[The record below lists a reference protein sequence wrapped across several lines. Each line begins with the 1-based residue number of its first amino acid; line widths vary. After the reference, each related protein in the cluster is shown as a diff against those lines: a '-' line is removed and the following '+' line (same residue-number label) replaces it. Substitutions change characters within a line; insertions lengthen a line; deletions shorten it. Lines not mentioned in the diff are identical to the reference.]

1 MRINPTRRLLLQ
13 ALGLAGGSQLLPS
26 LGGRKAE
33 AAPIP
38 TRFVVFHSGYGIN
51 RSLWA
56 PTGTET
62 SFQLNEVH
70 APLASYKDQLL
81 ILDGID
87 MLSTLYDPNSASSA
101 HIAGETHALSANR
114 RRRASNGQYDWSSI
128 TIDQFIA
135 KEINKPTPVTR
146 FPSLELAVSFDGDQ
160 LNTSSDGTGA
170 YLPGEPDPERAF
182 KRLFPTPVSGPST
195 PAPAGDPAADQ
206 RRSVLEFVANRFKTL
221 QPRLSKLDQT
231 RFDAHASAIRD
242 LEKRFDIT
250 TPPAAVSCSSD
261 DSALAAVRS
270 ARMQAGYLSSQRWY
284 ESTLD
289 AHLRNAQLALACDLT
304 RVVSIGFSD
313 PEKSIDYTSG
323 MLGTTDYHDLV
334 HKTDNGITGAR
345 TFPLSGNADALA
357 VRKRHALFQ
366 ATQFAK
372 FLGYLRA
379 VPTGDGQTLL
389 DHTVVLWSGHIG
401 WGGHQLSNLPWML
414 AGSGGGY
421 FKTGRYLQLPRAPHP
436 LLQGEYSDG
445 LGLVPDA
452 KVGPSTNDL
461 FVSIANAMGVNIST
475 FGEPGACKGPIAKLR
490 G

>member
-13 ALGLAGGSQLLPS
+13 ALGLAGGSRLFPS
-26 LGGRKAE
+26 LDRRAE
-33 AAPIP
+33 AASVP
-38 TRFVVFHSGYGIN
+38 TRFVIYHAGYGIN

-70 APLASYKDQLL
+70 APLANYKDQLL

-87 MLSTLYDPNSASSA
+87 MLSTLYDPNSASNA

-135 KEINKPTPVTR
+135 AEINKPAPVTR
-146 FPSLELAVSFDGDQ
+146 FPSLELSVSLDGDQ
-160 LNTSSDGTGA
+160 MNVASNGTGA

-182 KRLFPTPVSGPST
+182 KRLFPSPVSGPSVT
-195 PAPAGDPAADQ
+195 PTADPSAEQ

-242 LEKRFDIT
+242 LEKRLDIGP
-250 TPPAAVSCSSD
+250 PPAAVSCSSD
-261 DSALAAVRS
+261 DSALPAVRA
-270 ARMQAGYLSSQRWY
+270 ARMAAGYLSSQRWY
-284 ESTLD
+284 EAVLD
-289 AHLRNAQLALACDLT
+289 AQLRNAQLALACDLT
-304 RVVSIGFSD
+304 RVVSIGFYD

-334 HKTDNGITGAR
+334 HKTDNNITGIRAY
-345 TFPLSGNADALA
+345 PLSSNPDALA
-357 VRKRHALFQ
+357 VRKKHALFQ

-421 FKTGRYLQLPRAPHP
+421 FKPGRYLQLPRAPHP
-436 LLQGEYSDG
+436 LLQGTYSDG
-445 LGLVPDA
+445 LGTVPDA

-461 FVSIANAMGVNIST
+461 FVSIANAMGVNITT
-475 FGEPGACKGPIAKLR
+475 FGEPAACKGPIAKLR